1 MNKQILRFI
10 LIWNLVFLV
19 PVTFGFYRRINY
31 IEKNDLETVVYPAM
45 EKDSIFEETFGEI
58 TEVNKCN
65 KLVFNKED
73 EIGKYN
79 YYCFKSNN
87 KVYKVKFYFYTE
99 EYESKK
105 IIFEIN
111 GNIHYLDKDDIE
123 TNKE

>member
-1 MNKQILRFI
+1 MNRQILRFI

-19 PVTFGFYRRINY
+19 PVSFVFYRRINY

-45 EKDSIFEETFGEI
+45 EKDSIFEETFGKI
-58 TEVNKCN
+58 TEVKKCN
-65 KLVFNKED
+65 KLVFDKED

>member
-1 MNKQILRFI
+1 MKKQILRFI

-19 PVTFGFYRRINY
+19 PVTFVFYHRINY

-58 TEVNKCN
+58 TEVKKCN
-65 KLVFNKED
+65 KLVFDKED

-87 KVYKVKFYFYTE
+87 KVYKVKFYFYTK

-111 GNIHYLDKDDIE
+111 GNIHFLDKDDIE

>member
-10 LIWNLVFLV
+10 LIWNLVFIV
-19 PVTFGFYRRINY
+19 PVTLVFYRRINY
-31 IEKNDLETVVYPAM
+31 IEKYDLETVVYPAM

-58 TEVNKCN
+58 TEVKKCN
-65 KLVFNKED
+65 KLVFDKED
-73 EIGKYN
+73 EMGKYN

-87 KVYKVKFYFYTE
+87 KVYKVKFYFYTK